1 MNYGNISDN
10 NLHPCN
16 YTSPPPPAIQRES
29 WGNASASILKK
40 FPVDRYKLINAL
52 LLTSNGYSTQ
62 IDHIVISIYGVFVIE
77 TKFYQGWIYGGE
89 NNEYWTQ
96 NIYGNK
102 YQLRNPIHQNQ
113 GHIRALKFL
122 LKDYGNIPFIS
133 IVSFSRQG
141 SHGIDAHSPVI
152 YWVQIPRIINLF
164 ETRVLSESQIQ
175 SIYNPLLANNVED
188 KTAKKQHISNVRHN
202 EIKRDIAVA
211 NGYCPQCGGTL
222 TLRQGKYGKFY
233 GYSNYPRCKYTT
245 PYI

>member
-1 MNYGNISDN
+1 MEI
-10 NLHPCN
+10 L
-16 YTSPPPPAIQRES
+16 AIIICIPIIILLLRLLPSKGKVGEMRV
-29 WGNASASILKK
+29 ASILKK
-40 FPVDRYKLINAL
+40 FPVNRYKIINDL
-52 LLTSNGYSTQ
+52 LLTSNSNSTQ
-62 IDHIVISIYGVFVIE
+62 IDHIVISIYGIFVIE

-89 NNEYWTQ
+89 NSEYWTQ

-133 IVSFSRQG
+133 IVAFSRQARL
-141 SHGIDAHSPVI
+141 GIDAHTPII
-152 YWVQIPRIINLF
+152 YWDQIPRTINQF

-175 SIYNPLLANNVED
+175 SI
-188 KTAKKQHISNVRHN
+188 SNVRHN
-202 EIKRDIAVA
+202 ELKRDIAIA

-233 GYSNYPRCKYTT
+233 GCSNYPHCKYTT
-245 PYI
+245 PYR

>member
-1 MNYGNISDN
+1 MEI
-10 NLHPCN
+10 L
-16 YTSPPPPAIQRES
+16 AIIICIPIIILLLRLLPSKGKVGEMRV
-29 WGNASASILKK
+29 ASILKK
-40 FPVDRYKLINAL
+40 FPVDRYKIINDL
-52 LLTSNGYSTQ
+52 LLTSNSNSTQ

-89 NNEYWTQ
+89 NSEYWTQ

-113 GHIRALKFL
+113 GHIRALKFI

-133 IVSFSRQG
+133 IVAFSRQARLG
-141 SHGIDAHSPVI
+141 VDAHTPVI
-152 YWVQIPRIINLF
+152 YWDQIPRTINQF

-175 SIYNPLLANNVED
+175 SIYNILLANNTED
-188 KTAKKQHISNVRHN
+188 KDAKKQHISNVRHN
-202 EIKRDIAVA
+202 ELKRDIAIA

-233 GYSNYPRCKYTT
+233 GCSNYPHCKYTT
-245 PYI
+245 PYR

>member
-1 MNYGNISDN
+1 MEI
-10 NLHPCN
+10 L
-16 YTSPPPPAIQRES
+16 AIIICIPVIILLLLLRLLPSKGKVGEMRV
-29 WGNASASILKK
+29 ASILKK

-89 NNEYWTQ
+89 DNEYWTQ

-133 IVSFSRQG
+133 IVAFSRQA

-152 YWVQIPRIINLF
+152 YWVQIPRIINQF

-175 SIYNPLLANNVED
+175 SIYNLLLANNVED
-188 KTAKKQHISNVRHN
+188 KTAKKQVSGQFL
-202 EIKRDIAVA
+202 D
-211 NGYCPQCGGTL
+211 
-222 TLRQGKYGKFY
+222 
-233 GYSNYPRCKYTT
+233 
-245 PYI
+245 

>member
-1 MNYGNISDN
+1 M
-10 NLHPCN
+10 
-16 YTSPPPPAIQRES
+16 A
-29 WGNASASILKK
+29 
-40 FPVDRYKLINAL
+40 
-52 LLTSNGYSTQ
+52 
-62 IDHIVISIYGVFVIE
+62 
-77 TKFYQGWIYGGE
+77 
-89 NNEYWTQ
+89 
-96 NIYGNK
+96 
-102 YQLRNPIHQNQ
+102 
-113 GHIRALKFL
+113 
-122 LKDYGNIPFIS
+122 
-133 IVSFSRQG
+133 FSRQA

-164 ETRVLSESQIQ
+164 ETRVLSESQTQ
-175 SIYNPLLANNVED
+175 SIYNLLLANNVED

>member
-1 MNYGNISDN
+1 MEI
-10 NLHPCN
+10 L
-16 YTSPPPPAIQRES
+16 AIIICIPVIILLLRLLPSKGKVGEM
-29 WGNASASILKK
+29 WVASILKK
-40 FPVDRYKLINAL
+40 FPVNRYKIINNL

-62 IDHIVISIYGVFVIE
+62 IDHIVISIYGIFVIE
-77 TKFYQGWIYGGE
+77 TKFYQGWIYGVE
-89 NNEYWTQ
+89 NSEYWTQ

-133 IVSFSRQG
+133 IVAFSRQA
-141 SHGIDAHSPVI
+141 SLGIDAHSPVI
-152 YWVQIPRIINLF
+152 YWDQIPRIINQF

-175 SIYNPLLANNVED
+175 SIYNILLANNTED
-188 KTAKKQHISNVRHN
+188 KDAKKQHISNVRHN
-202 EIKRDIAVA
+202 ELKRDIAIA

-233 GYSNYPRCKYTT
+233 GCSNYPHCKYTT
-245 PYI
+245 PYR